1 MRSSARLKELAEAP
15 LGRLLFKYSWPALVA
30 MTLNALYSVVDRFWI
45 GRGAGEDAM
54 AALTLS
60 IPIMMV
66 FGAFGVWI
74 GAGHSAVLSIK
85 LGEGD
90 HAAAERTLGELVA
103 FKLIFF
109 VLLPPI
115 VFVLL
120 DPILQVP
127 EQLLG
132 GDPFGCLSHRVFTP
146 LLFCMRGWPR
156 HRRR

>member
-74 GAGHSAVLSIK
+74 GAGHSAVQ
-85 LGEGD
+85 
-90 HAAAERTLGELVA
+90 AERREGEQCALA
-103 FKLIFF
+103 RDK
-109 VLLPPI
+109 
-115 VFVLL
+115 
-120 DPILQVP
+120 
-127 EQLLG
+127 
-132 GDPFGCLSHRVFTP
+132 
-146 LLFCMRGWPR
+146 
-156 HRRR
+156 RRRHPFHLWCGESRVCAEERMVD